1 MLHAFFL
8 SNTAFPRRIVTHA
21 GAVEIGDEVLFEIV
35 GHGFQYRAADRKIM
49 ALAGG
54 PLMLA

>member
-1 MLHAFFL
+1 MMLEG
-8 SNTAFPRRIVTHA
+8 SS
-21 GAVEIGDEVLFEIV
+21 EVLFEIV
-35 GHGFQYRAADRKIM
+35 GHGFQYRDTGRQIM

>member
-1 MLHAFFL
+1 LG
-8 SNTAFPRRIVTHA
+8 FPPRIITQA
-21 GAVEIGDEVLFEIV
+21 GAVEIGDEVFFEIT
-35 GHGFQYRAADRKIM
+35 GHGFQNRAAARQIM